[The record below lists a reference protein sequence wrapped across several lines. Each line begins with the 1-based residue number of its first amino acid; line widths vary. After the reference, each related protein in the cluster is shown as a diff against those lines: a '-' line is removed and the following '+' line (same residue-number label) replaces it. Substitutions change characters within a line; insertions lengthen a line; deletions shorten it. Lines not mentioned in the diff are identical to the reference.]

1 MKCRDPGLYSVV
13 CIQFC
18 ASLSYL
24 PNLGPDSAPALCEGR
39 DSGSMLR
46 LYTIAHWYGLCYTTT
61 RVTMGRSGRGYPGL
75 PGAGLM
81 DRFKV

>member
-24 PNLGPDSAPALCEGR
+24 PNLGPDSAPAFVRGARLGIHVEIVHNRTLVRLVLHDNAGDNGEIR
-39 DSGSMLR
+39 ARVSGTPWR
-46 LYTIAHWYGLCYTTT
+46 RIDG
-61 RVTMGRSGRGYPGL
+61 
-75 PGAGLM
+75 
-81 DRFKV
+81 

>member
-24 PNLGPDSAPALCEGR
+24 PNLGPDSAPAFVRGA
-39 DSGSMLR
+39 R
-46 LYTIAHWYGLCYTTT
+46 LGIHVEIVHNRTLVRLVLHDNA
-61 RVTMGRSGRGYPGL
+61 VTMGRSGRGYPGL